1 MARPDWGELKNKF
14 LSDHAETGVS
24 PKEWCES
31 QGLNY
36 STARRYIK
44 YPTAH
49 KTAQNETRKVRNSK
63 KRNSNTAP
71 PFEIGN
77 NVAVKHSGY
86 SKYLPDSEELFED
99 AAELDLA
106 QELLFVRARTLSVT
120 NILGKL
126 RTDFESAEDSELRGD
141 IAKQIMGA
149 EQALDRNIARIES
162 IERTLASLDIDRATL
177 PKVIAD
183 TEFRLAVTR
192 KTKLEADKLQ
202 KEIDTEKEQ
211 PIKRMEVII
220 VGENNQGDTDTT
232 SG

>member
-44 YPTAH
+44 NPTAH

-77 NVAVKHSGY
+77 SAAVKHSGY
-86 SKYLPDSEELFED
+86 SKYLPDSEELFKD

-106 QELLFVRARTLSVT
+106 HELLFVRARTLSVT

-126 RTDFESAEDSELRGD
+126 RSDFESTEDSELRGD

-149 EQALDRNIARIES
+149 EQALDRNIARVES

-183 TEFRLAVTR
+183 TEFRLAATR

-232 SG
+232 SR

>member
-1 MARPDWGELKNKF
+1 M
-14 LSDHAETGVS
+14 
-24 PKEWCES
+24 
-31 QGLNY
+31 
-36 STARRYIK
+36 
-44 YPTAH
+44 
-49 KTAQNETRKVRNSK
+49 RNSK

-77 NVAVKHSGY
+77 SAAVTHSGY
-86 SKYLPDSEELFED
+86 SKYLPDAEELFED

-106 QELLFVRARTLSVT
+106 QELLFVRARILSVT

-177 PKVIAD
+177 PKVIVD
-183 TEFRLAVTR
+183 TEFRLAATR
-192 KTKLEADKLQ
+192 KTKL
-202 KEIDTEKEQ
+202 
-211 PIKRMEVII
+211 R
-220 VGENNQGDTDTT
+220 
-232 SG
+232 